1 MSDDFHEI
9 VLSVRHLT
17 TKLKVKDKIF
27 SSVNDI
33 SFDLF
38 RGKTLAIV
46 GESGCG
52 KSMSA
57 LSLMRILPKPPFY
70 MSEGEV
76 IYKGQN
82 LLILPEKRMRK
93 IRGAKIAMIFQD
105 PHTALNPVFTV
116 GDQLIEAC
124 EIHRH
129 LYGKQAFDL
138 VIEALDEVGIKNA
151 KERFYSYPHELS
163 GGMKQRVMIAMAL
176 IGEPDILIADEPTTA
191 LDVTI
196 QAQVLDL
203 IKELQKKR
211 GMAVLLITHDMGVVA
226 KVADEC
232 LVMYAGESIESGKTQ
247 DIFENPSH
255 PYTQALL
262 KARPSYKT
270 QRGHLEAIKGLVP
283 PLNLLPKGCRFHPR
297 CPFSMPKCQE
307 GDVDTFIL
315 NKEKNKNNF
324 HKVKCW
330 LRQ

>member
-17 TKLKVKDKIF
+17 TKLKTKDKIF
-27 SSVNDI
+27 SSLSDLT
-33 SFDLF
+33 FDLF

-52 KSMSA
+52 KSMTA
-57 LSLMRILPKPPFY
+57 LSIMRILPKPPFY
-70 MSEGEV
+70 ISEGEV
-76 IYKGQN
+76 IYKGEN
-82 LLILPEKRMRK
+82 LLHLPEKSMRK
-93 IRGAKIAMIFQD
+93 IRGGKIAMIFQD
-105 PHTALNPVFTV
+105 PHTALNPVFTI

-124 EIHRH
+124 QIHRH
-129 LYGKQAFDL
+129 LYGKRAFDL
-138 VIEALDEVGIKNA
+138 VIESLNEVGINHP

-232 LVMYAGESIESGKTQ
+232 LVMYAGQSIESGKTQ

-262 KARPSYKT
+262 KARPSYKIE
-270 QRGHLEAIKGLVP
+270 RGHLEAIKGLVP
-283 PLNLLPKGCRFHPR
+283 PLSLLPIGCRFHPR
-297 CPFSMPKCQE
+297 CPFSMPKCHE
-307 GDVDTFIL
+307 GDVESFII
-315 NKEKNKNNF
+315 NKEKNHDSF
-324 HKVKCW
+324 HNVKCW